1 MKEHKEEKSQEWEE
15 LLSLK
20 KHCERYLHIKGVLFS
35 FWDDADVF
43 AAGRRRAD

>member
-15 LLSLK
+15 LLSL